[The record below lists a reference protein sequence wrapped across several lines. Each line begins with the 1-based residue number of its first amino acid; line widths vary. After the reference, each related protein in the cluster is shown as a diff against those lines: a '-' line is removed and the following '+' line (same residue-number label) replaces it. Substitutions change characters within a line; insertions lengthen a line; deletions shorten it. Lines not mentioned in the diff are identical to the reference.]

1 MTATSR
7 AIAVTGLGM
16 TTPAGGDGATTW
28 EGVRRGLAT
37 ADRDTQ
43 LKGMPV
49 DFSCR
54 VPESA
59 DPAARIGRKS
69 WRMPRFA
76 QLAVVAAREA
86 VADAGLDPATWDG
99 TRVAVVIGS
108 GLAGVAHLE
117 EQTLRL
123 HQSGPERVSALLVPQ
138 LISNTAAGEVS
149 LDLGARGPSMA
160 TETACASGATA
171 LAVARDLLL
180 AGTCD
185 IAIAGGTDAAVTPV
199 ITTGF
204 HQLGALSGRIDD
216 PAGASRPFAADRDG
230 FVIAEGSGVLV
241 LERAED
247 AEARGRRSYADLV
260 GVGQTSDAH
269 HPTAPAPD
277 GRGAEAALR
286 TALAD
291 AGLTPS
297 DVDHVNAHG
306 TSTPKNDE
314 VEAAVIARVL
324 PHGPSVTSA
333 KGVLGHTLGAAGA
346 IEAALTALTLRHGV
360 VPPIAN
366 LASTAFPLDCV
377 VGAERR
383 QAVRV
388 AASHSF
394 GFGGHNVVLV
404 FTAGRAS

>member
-1 MTATSR
+1 MTPRPR
-7 AIAVTGLGM
+7 AISVTCLGM
-16 TTPAGGDGATTW
+16 ITPAGDGRDAAW
-28 EGVRRGLAT
+28 AGVRRGVSTAAT
-37 ADRDTQ
+37 DTE
-43 LKGMPV
+43 LKGLPV

-54 VPESA
+54 LPDSC
-59 DPAARIGRKS
+59 DPAPRIGRKS

-86 VADAGLDPATWDG
+86 VADAGLDPQSWDG
-99 TRVAVVIGS
+99 TRVAVIIGS
-108 GLAGVAHLE
+108 GLAGAGHLE

-123 HQSGPERVSALLVPQ
+123 HQAGPERVSAMLVPQ

-171 LAVARDLLL
+171 IAVARDLLL
-180 AGTCD
+180 SGTCD
-185 IAIAGGTDAAVTPV
+185 IAIAGGTDTAVTPV

-204 HQLGALSGRIDD
+204 HQMGALSGRTDD
-216 PAGASRPFAADRDG
+216 PSAASRPFAADRDG
-230 FVIAEGSGVLV
+230 FVIAEGAAVLV
-241 LERAED
+241 LERAAD
-247 AEARGRRSYADLV
+247 AEARGHRGYADLA
-260 GVGQTSDAH
+260 GVDNTSDAF

-286 TALAD
+286 TAIAD
-291 AGLTPS
+291 AGLAPS

-314 VEAAVIARVL
+314 AEASVIARVL

-346 IEAALTALTLRHGV
+346 IEAALTVLSIRHGV
-360 VPPIAN
+360 VPPTAN
-366 LASTAFPLDCV
+366 LTAPAFPIDCV
-377 VGAERR
+377 TGTERPQR
-383 QAVRV
+383 IRSAV
-388 AASHSF
+388 SHSF
-394 GFGGHNVVLV
+394 GFGGHNVVLL
-404 FTAGRAS
+404 FSA

>member
-1 MTATSR
+1 MTTGSP

-16 TTPAGGDGATTW
+16 ITPAGDGCPATW
-28 EGVRRGLAT
+28 AGVRGGVSTAAT
-37 ADRDTQ
+37 DTQ

-54 VPESA
+54 VPDSA
-59 DPAARIGRKS
+59 DPAPRIGRKS

-99 TRVAVVIGS
+99 ARVAVVIGS
-108 GLAGVAHLE
+108 GLAGVSHLE

-123 HQSGPERVSALLVPQ
+123 HQAGPERVSAMLVPQ
-138 LISNTAAGEVS
+138 LISNMAAGEVS
-149 LDLGARGPSMA
+149 LDLGARGPSLA

-171 LAVARDLLL
+171 IAVARDLLRS
-180 AGTCD
+180 GTCD
-185 IAIAGGTDAAVTPV
+185 IAIAGGTDTAVTPV

-204 HQLGALSGRIDD
+204 HQLGALSRRVDE
-216 PAGASRPFAADRDG
+216 PSAASRPFAADRDG
-230 FVIAEGSGVLV
+230 FVIAEGAAVLV

-247 AEARGRRSYADLV
+247 AQARGRRGHAVL
-260 GVGQTSDAH
+260 GGAGMTSDAF

-286 TALAD
+286 AALAD
-291 AGLTPS
+291 AGLTAS

-306 TSTPKNDE
+306 TSTPKNDAA
-314 VEAAVIARVL
+314 EASVIERVL

-346 IEAALTALTLRHGV
+346 IEAALTVLSIRDGV
-360 VPPIAN
+360 APPIAN
-366 LASTAFPLDCV
+366 LVAPEFGIDCV
-377 VGAERR
+377 TGTERLQR
-383 QAVRV
+383 IQA

-404 FTAGRAS
+404 FHAI